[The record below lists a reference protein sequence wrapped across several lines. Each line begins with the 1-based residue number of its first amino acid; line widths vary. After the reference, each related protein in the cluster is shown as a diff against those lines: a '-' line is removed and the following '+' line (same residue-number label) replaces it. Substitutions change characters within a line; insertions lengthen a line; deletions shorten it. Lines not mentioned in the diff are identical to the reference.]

1 MASTSETSL
10 VKLMESQART
20 LQQILDTLTSMN
32 NGIPVHDLN
41 SPKIIPNNQ
50 IRPFDC
56 NNNHQTEVNGDGEVE
71 NPASVSEQQGEGNQ
85 AMNYVHEEHKQLYEA
100 AKDGNWG
107 WAEQFF
113 KDRPDMTTA
122 EITSESE
129 TALHIAA
136 DHTKWEFVE
145 NLVQL
150 MPSEA
155 LALKDSK
162 YGFTALHTAAM
173 EGNTR
178 VAKLMVTTNGALTQI
193 RDNYGRVPLH
203 TALKYVSDGQK
214 EVLQYLYSVS
224 RDNDPSH
231 FTGQRGA
238 SLLCDLI
245 DSNFY
250 DIALSIVKDYPKLVT
265 EKTKNDG
272 VCALEVLI
280 RRPFSFKSGNKTTW
294 WQNLLYP
301 FLQVDIEAPNHLDN
315 RADIENLP
323 ESPRESSTVCR
334 EAITKFISDYLIT
347 YLTQV
352 SFIKKMYD
360 QKLINEQASK
370 LVSNMLIQINDTMNK
385 SDVIQFFKTSSLMKT
400 AITYGTTE
408 VIVQCLEKFPYLLWS
423 EMEGQTMVQIAIAER
438 NNKVFNFMC
447 KKSEDDMDELNSRT
461 DERGNTI
468 LHYAADIAPSHQLNS
483 ISGVALQMQRDAQWF
498 KGVES
503 ILLERYRLVRN
514 NDGMTAQYIF
524 TEKHKALMTEGE
536 KWMRGTSNSCMLAAT
551 LISTVAFAAA
561 FTVPGGNY
569 SDAERNTVNGLP
581 ILLNSN
587 SFIVFA
593 VADAL
598 ALFSSVTSVL
608 MFLAILTSRY
618 SEEDFV
624 KALPQK
630 LILGL
635 ATLFI
640 SMATMMIAFGSAVD
654 IILCP
659 RWTWIVIPITS
670 LGCVSVTLFVWLLFP
685 LFVEMVRSTYWPTI
699 FDKRTLQCNV
709 KGKKLV

>member
-1 MASTSETSL
+1 
-10 VKLMESQART
+10 
-20 LQQILDTLTSMN
+20 
-32 NGIPVHDLN
+32 
-41 SPKIIPNNQ
+41 
-50 IRPFDC
+50 
-56 NNNHQTEVNGDGEVE
+56 
-71 NPASVSEQQGEGNQ
+71 
-85 AMNYVHEEHKQLYEA
+85 
-100 AKDGNWG
+100 
-107 WAEQFF
+107 
-113 KDRPDMTTA
+113 
-122 EITSESE
+122 
-129 TALHIAA
+129 
-136 DHTKWEFVE
+136 
-145 NLVQL
+145 

-203 TALKYVSDGQK
+203 IASKYVSDGQK

-231 FTGQRGA
+231 FTGRCGA

-250 DIALSIVKDYPKLVT
+250 DIALSIVQDYPKLVT
-265 EKTKNDG
+265 EKTKKDG

-334 EAITKFISDYLIT
+334 GAITKFIPDCLIT

-370 LVSNMLIQINDTMNK
+370 LVSDMLIQINDTMNK
-385 SDVIQFFKTSSLMKT
+385 SDVIHFFKTSSLMKT

-438 NNKVFNFMC
+438 NNK
-447 KKSEDDMDELNSRT
+447 
-461 DERGNTI
+461 
-468 LHYAADIAPSHQLNS
+468 
-483 ISGVALQMQRDAQWF
+483 
-498 KGVES
+498 GVES

-514 NDGMTAQYIF
+514 KDGMTAQYIF
-524 TEKHKALMTEGE
+524 TEKHKALVTKGE
-536 KWMRGTSNSCMLAAT
+536 KWMRGTSHSCMLAAT

-569 SDAERNTVNGLP
+569 NDAKRNTVNGLP
-581 ILLNSN
+581 ILLNIN

-598 ALFSSVTSVL
+598 ALFSSVT
-608 MFLAILTSRY
+608 
-618 SEEDFV
+618 
-624 KALPQK
+624 
-630 LILGL
+630 
-635 ATLFI
+635 
-640 SMATMMIAFGSAVD
+640 
-654 IILCP
+654 
-659 RWTWIVIPITS
+659 
-670 LGCVSVTLFVWLLFP
+670 
-685 LFVEMVRSTYWPTI
+685 
-699 FDKRTLQCNV
+699 
-709 KGKKLV
+709 